1 MPSPKIM
8 DLVAVGAPGIIGP
21 IFLFNH
27 PMRIL
32 MTPKTAIMLVD
43 ILFEMNDSL
52 IRKKPISRSLGGFN
66 LGFNQENLEKITRKW
81 PFCAAGS
88 VLHMRRPLA

>member
-32 MTPKTAIMLVD
+32 MTPKTAIILVD
-43 ILFEMNDSL
+43 ILFEMNDSF
-52 IRKKPISRSLGGFN
+52 IRKKAHFKEPGRF
-66 LGFNQENLEKITRKW
+66 
-81 PFCAAGS
+81 
-88 VLHMRRPLA
+88 